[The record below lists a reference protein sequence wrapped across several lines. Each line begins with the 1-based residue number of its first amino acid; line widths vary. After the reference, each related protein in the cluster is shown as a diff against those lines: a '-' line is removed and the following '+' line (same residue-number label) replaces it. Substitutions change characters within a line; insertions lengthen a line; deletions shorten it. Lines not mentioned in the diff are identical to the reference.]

1 MVVHYNQDVA
11 DWMRTEDRSSYIK
24 NGELYENESTGSV
37 MIESESDL
45 TLLTLDYVRPGAI
58 AYTPGFAKVW
68 QIGTDGVWREM

>member
-45 TLLTLDYVRPGAI
+45 TLLTLDYVMPGAI
-58 AYTPGFAKVW
+58 AYTAGFAKVW
-68 QIGTDGVWREM
+68 QIGTDGAWRVM